1 MWWMY
6 CTLIKRPCLNKQI
19 NHVGIRQGANPF
31 LCNYVVPSSSSNYS
45 IAFRLYI
52 RGAGVPMSPRLQILS
67 IFQSIPTTSRLC
79 SLVLPNVFGRCL
91 TQHGPSQDLWQ
102 REAQLLINAYH
113 IAPGLLHLRCSGTGG
128 RDIDSVA
135 TGVHG
140 RASPRR
146 NNVEECFGIIEQ

>member
-45 IAFRLYI
+45 IPFRLYI

-79 SLVLPNVFGRCL
+79 SR
-91 TQHGPSQDLWQ
+91 QDLWQ
-102 REAQLLINAYH
+102 REAQLLINASH
-113 IAPGLLHLRCSGTGG
+113 IAPGLLHLRCSGIGG

-140 RASPRR
+140 RASPREGTTLK
-146 NNVEECFGIIEQ
+146 NASVAC